1 MANLSLTMACGPY
14 DRTEALRNGAVQPE
28 GIDLTYVTT
37 DATPV
42 LMDRALRD
50 QEFDFSEMFLAL
62 HIARRS
68 RGVDPFL
75 AIPVFPSRVFRHGYI
90 VINTNSGI
98 KTPKDLEGKRVGL
111 RSYRETAAV
120 WIKGMLQHEYG
131 VRLETIQWFSG
142 GVNAPRR
149 PDPFDV
155 ETLGPVSPQF
165 IPQDTSLNDM
175 LVKGELDAFLGAAWP
190 ASFRTVPHVKQLF
203 PNYREVEREYYRK
216 TGIFPIMHA
225 VVVKKSVYQIHPWV
239 AQSIFDA
246 MTEAKKWVLEQ
257 LHRGGTLRWMLP
269 WLYDDIQQLYDLMG
283 PDPWPYGVEA
293 NRHTLET
300 LMSYL
305 VEQGLIPQPMPL
317 EELFVPVST
326 DAQ

>member
-1 MANLSLTMACGPY
+1 MERLALTMGCGPY
-14 DRTEALRNGAVQPE
+14 DRTEALRTGAVQPE

-37 DATPV
+37 EATPV

-62 HIARRS
+62 HISRRS

-75 AIPVFPSRVFRHGYI
+75 AIPVFPSRVFRHGFI

-120 WIKGMLQHEYG
+120 WAKGMLQHEYG

-142 GVNAPRR
+142 GVNAPRS

-165 IPQDTSLNDM
+165 IPEGTSLNDM

-190 ASFRTVPHVKQLF
+190 ASFRTVPHVKKLF
-203 PNYREVEREYYRK
+203 PNSREVEQEYYRK
-216 TGIFPIMHA
+216 TGVFPIMHA
-225 VVVKKSVYQIHPWV
+225 LVVKKSLYQEHPWV
-239 AQSIFDA
+239 AQSIFNA
-246 MTEAKKWVLEQ
+246 MTEAMKWVLNLSQ
-257 LHRGGTLRWMLP
+257 VGPPRVILP
-269 WLYDDIQQLYDLMG
+269 WLHDDFQQLYDLMG
-283 PDPWPYGVEA
+283 PDPWPYGLEA

-300 LMSYL
+300 LMGYL
-305 VEQGLIPQPMPL
+305 VEQGLIPQPMTL